1 MNVSASKD
9 WIQQLYVKEFITPKL
24 LPSDFYY
31 NKDGRMVMTEEYHK
45 RRGKCCGS
53 GCSHCPYRPLYQK
66 DNTVLRESRH

>member
-1 MNVSASKD
+1 MNLSASKD

-31 NKDGRMVMTEEYHK
+31 NKDGRMVMAEEYHK

-53 GCSHCPYRPLYQK
+53 GCLNCPYTPPHQK
-66 DNTVLRESRH
+66 DNIDLQGSRH

>member
-1 MNVSASKD
+1 MNLSASKD

-53 GCSHCPYRPLYQK
+53 GCLNCPYTPPHQK
-66 DNTVLRESRH
+66 DNIDLQGSRH